1 MRALLTLLPID
12 HKMPLEQ
19 ISPLFEDLYGDDLN
33 SGTVL
38 DVLARGYTSQS
49 ASRSSLEAAVTEKT
63 ENFYFSVCSAFFRG

>member
-38 DVLARGYTSQS
+38 DVLVRDTSQS